1 MDINTSNRTVAL
13 DPNLLAATKNG
24 ADGSNVEMAAK
35 KSAEQPVLLGANILV
50 SYGITDIE
58 ALVSQ
63 LKNEN
68 ADTRLSMK
76 LKSLSSIADGLS
88 TQHLKALE
96 KALALADSVKQ
107 LESAQNNLKEGLS
120 KAQVE
125 LTILQLQTEALEKQI
140 ENARANEEE
149 YSKNLQK
156 LKERKAEIESKI
168 SAEEAKGEEADQ
180 AAIAEL
186 RVQLSDTEALIRSNA
201 DALAET
207 EAKIKA
213 DTASLKDSRAKM
225 ASLDDTIGKNTAEI
239 EKNKNEIASLNAQIS
254 SVIASLDENTLK
266 TIAEELAAVATDGA
280 ESPHDIAKAEKKLEA
295 TDVVK
300 LIGDSLDAI
309 AKDVLEEIAEKRVE
323 TV

>member
-1 MDINTSNRTVAL
+1 MGDPAVISDAARYRATVREHTAL
-13 DPNLLAATKNG
+13 RKLEA
-24 ADGSNVEMAAK
+24 AAK
-35 KSAEQPVLLGANILV
+35 RYFKILD
-50 SYGITDIE
+50 DIE
-58 ALVSQ
+58 G
-63 LKNEN
+63 NE
-68 ADTRLSMK
+68 
-76 LKSLSSIADGLS
+76 SL
-88 TQHLKALE
+88 LE
-96 KALALADSVKQ
+96 DPDF
-107 LESAQNNLKEGLS
+107 
-120 KAQVE
+120 
-125 LTILQLQTEALEKQI
+125 
-140 ENARANEEE
+140 
-149 YSKNLQK
+149 
-156 LKERKAEIESKI
+156 
-168 SAEEAKGEEADQ
+168 AEEAKGEEADQ

-201 DALAET
+201 DALAAT

>member
-1 MDINTSNRTVAL
+1 MEINTSNRTVAF

-24 ADGSNVEMAAK
+24 ADGSNVELASK
-35 KSAEQPVLLGANILV
+35 KSAEQPVLLGSNILV

-76 LKSLSSIADGLS
+76 LKSLSSIAEGLS

-107 LESAQNNLKEGLS
+107 LENAQNNLKEGLTRS
-120 KAQVE
+120 KAE
-125 LTILQLQTEALEKQI
+125 LAILQMQAESLEKQI
-140 ENARANEEE
+140 ENARANEED
-149 YSKNLQK
+149 YNKNLQK

-168 SAEEAKGEEADQ
+168 SSEEAKGEKADK

-186 RVQLSDTEALIRSNA
+186 KAQLSDAETQIKTNE
-201 DALAET
+201 DAKAAT

-213 DTASLKDSRAKM
+213 DTASLDGNKAKVKTLQDSIEKTA
-225 ASLDDTIGKNTAEI
+225 AEI
-239 EKNKNEIASLNAQIS
+239 DKNKNEIASLNSQIS
-254 SVIASLDENTLK
+254 SVISALDENTLK
-266 TIAEELAAVATDGA
+266 TIAEELAAVASEET
-280 ESPHDIAKAEKKLEA
+280 ESAHDIAKEEKKLEA

-300 LIGDSLDAI
+300 IIGDALDAI
-309 AKDVLEEIAEKRVE
+309 AKGVLEEIAERRIE